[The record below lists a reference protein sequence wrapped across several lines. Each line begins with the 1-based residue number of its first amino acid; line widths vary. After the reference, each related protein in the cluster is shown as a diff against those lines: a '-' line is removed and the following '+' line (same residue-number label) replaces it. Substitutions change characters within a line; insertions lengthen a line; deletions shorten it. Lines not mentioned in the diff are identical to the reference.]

1 MLTHPLFL
9 IGLSAIAIPIIIH
22 LLQLRRYRKV
32 YFSNVDMLDEL
43 QSENRRQHNLRK
55 LLILASRILAI
66 VCLVLAFCQ
75 PVIPSKQSPM
85 ESGATVVSIYLDN
98 SYSME
103 TGGMEGSLIE
113 TAKQKAREIAAAYDP
128 GTHFQLLT
136 NNMDGSQFRWLSREE
151 LLQAV
156 DLVEAGAV
164 TTPLSITAARQNQF
178 LLSATAGNRHAY
190 LISDFQRST
199 SDLSQLPADSAV
211 LSTLIP
217 LGGSQL
223 ANICLDSLSF
233 TSPAYFPGATVKI
246 DARLRNLSD
255 KPVEKQPLRLFIGNR
270 QQAVTSVDLPA
281 NGSATATLTFTIQND
296 SLLQGHVETTD
307 YPVTFDDRLFF
318 SLPVTS
324 RIPLLV
330 ISGQDE
336 NPFLKRLFNG
346 DSLTRYLQMP
356 YNALDYARIE
366 DNRLIILD
374 QLHAIP
380 SGLARTLTQFVADGG
395 TLLVIP
401 APAAET
407 ESYNQLLAS
416 LQAPQLG
423 SWQKRPVRTR
433 SILLTHPLYQGVFQG
448 RNEDLETPTFTGFYS
463 LSPNAGTVAQP
474 IIELVDGHPALTLTP
489 YAEGRLYL
497 FASPLTP
504 EHTDFIH
511 QALFVPTLYNMA
523 LFSSPHPLPYH
534 SLSSSAPI
542 PLSTKPRN
550 NETPRTLTP
559 SAPDNNQTTPF
570 IPDIRHSGSRWY
582 MLPHGEI
589 KQAGTFLLSPAPTE
603 GLAFNYSRDE
613 SDLTSYSRNEIKQLL
628 NTASLTTYTLSPPAT
643 KSMTDFIRNRS
654 QGTPLWHWFIL
665 LTLLFLLVE
674 TLLIRLPAAKR
685 GRSSAEV

>member
-75 PVIPSKQSPM
+75 PVIPSKQSPL

-164 TTPLSITAARQNQF
+164 TTPLSVTAARQNQF

-233 TSPAYFPGATVKI
+233 NSPAYFPGATVKI

-270 QQAVTSVDLPA
+270 QQDTEPLSHSP
-281 NGSATATLTFTIQND
+281 SKTTAF
-296 SLLQGHVETTD
+296 SKAMSKPPTT
-307 YPVTFDDRLFF
+307 
-318 SLPVTS
+318 
-324 RIPLLV
+324 
-330 ISGQDE
+330 
-336 NPFLKRLFNG
+336 
-346 DSLTRYLQMP
+346 
-356 YNALDYARIE
+356 
-366 DNRLIILD
+366 
-374 QLHAIP
+374 P
-380 SGLARTLTQFVADGG
+380 SPSTT
-395 TLLVIP
+395 
-401 APAAET
+401 
-407 ESYNQLLAS
+407 AS
-416 LQAPQLG
+416 
-423 SWQKRPVRTR
+423 S
-433 SILLTHPLYQGVFQG
+433 
-448 RNEDLETPTFTGFYS
+448 
-463 LSPNAGTVAQP
+463 SPSP
-474 IIELVDGHPALTLTP
+474 SPP
-489 YAEGRLYL
+489 
-497 FASPLTP
+497 ASP
-504 EHTDFIH
+504 
-511 QALFVPTLYNMA
+511 
-523 LFSSPHPLPYH
+523 S
-534 SLSSSAPI
+534 SSSAAKTKI
-542 PLSTKPRN
+542 PFSNDSSTA
-550 NETPRTLTP
+550 TP
-559 SAPDNNQTTPF
+559 S
-570 IPDIRHSGSRWY
+570 
-582 MLPHGEI
+582 
-589 KQAGTFLLSPAPTE
+589 
-603 GLAFNYSRDE
+603 
-613 SDLTSYSRNEIKQLL
+613 
-628 NTASLTTYTLSPPAT
+628 PAT
-643 KSMTDFIRNRS
+643 SKCPITRS
-654 QGTPLWHWFIL
+654 TM
-665 LTLLFLLVE
+665 
-674 TLLIRLPAAKR
+674 PA
-685 GRSSAEV
+685 

>member
-43 QSENRRQHNLRK
+43 QSENRRQHKLRK

-75 PVIPSKQSPM
+75 PVIPSKQSPL

-113 TAKQKAREIAAAYDP
+113 TAKQKAREIASAYDP

-164 TTPLSITAARQNQF
+164 TTPLSVTAARQNQF

-233 TSPAYFPGATVKI
+233 NSPAYFPGATVKI

-255 KPVEKQPLRLFIGNR
+255 KPVEQQPLRLFIGNR
-270 QQAVTSVDLPA
+270 QQAATSVDLPA

-296 SLLQGHVETTD
+296 SLF
-307 YPVTFDDRLFF
+307 PVLPLFFPRVGGMTVSRHTLLPVSRRFLLRLFR
-318 SLPVTS
+318 SKGALLNC
-324 RIPLLV
+324 LLV
-330 ISGQDE
+330 VI
-336 NPFLKRLFNG
+336 
-346 DSLTRYLQMP
+346 
-356 YNALDYARIE
+356 
-366 DNRLIILD
+366 IILTND
-374 QLHAIP
+374 YYYNKK
-380 SGLARTLTQFVADGG
+380 
-395 TLLVIP
+395 LL
-401 APAAET
+401 
-407 ESYNQLLAS
+407 
-416 LQAPQLG
+416 
-423 SWQKRPVRTR
+423 
-433 SILLTHPLYQGVFQG
+433 
-448 RNEDLETPTFTGFYS
+448 
-463 LSPNAGTVAQP
+463 
-474 IIELVDGHPALTLTP
+474 
-489 YAEGRLYL
+489 
-497 FASPLTP
+497 
-504 EHTDFIH
+504 
-511 QALFVPTLYNMA
+511 
-523 LFSSPHPLPYH
+523 H
-534 SLSSSAPI
+534 SLLQQP
-542 PLSTKPRN
+542 
-550 NETPRTLTP
+550 
-559 SAPDNNQTTPF
+559 
-570 IPDIRHSGSRWY
+570 Y
-582 MLPHGEI
+582 
-589 KQAGTFLLSPAPTE
+589 
-603 GLAFNYSRDE
+603 
-613 SDLTSYSRNEIKQLL
+613 
-628 NTASLTTYTLSPPAT
+628 
-643 KSMTDFIRNRS
+643 
-654 QGTPLWHWFIL
+654 
-665 LTLLFLLVE
+665 
-674 TLLIRLPAAKR
+674 
-685 GRSSAEV
+685 

>member
-75 PVIPSKQSPM
+75 PVIPSKQSPL

-233 TSPAYFPGATVKI
+233 NSPAYFPGATVKI

-255 KPVEKQPLRLFIGNR
+255 KPVEKQPLRPFIGNR

-407 ESYNQLLAS
+407 DSYNQLLAS

-523 LFSSPHPLPYH
+523 LFSTPLPQPYH
-534 SLSSSAPI
+534 LITATQPI
-542 PLSTKPRN
+542 PLSTLLTDDSPRHLDPVDA
-550 NETPRTLTP
+550 T
-559 SAPDNNQTTPF
+559 SGQQGF
-570 IPDIRHSGSRWY
+570 IPDIRRSGSHSLIY
-582 MLPHGEI
+582 PHGEI
-589 KQAGTFLLSPAPTE
+589 VQAGNYILSPQPLE
-603 GLAFNYSRDE
+603 GLAFNYSRQE
-613 SDLTSYSRNEIKQLL
+613 SDLACLSRSDIKRLVNEADLSSYR
-628 NTASLTTYTLSPPAT
+628 LSPPAA
-643 KSMTDFIRNRS
+643 KSMTDYIRSRN
-654 QGTPLWHWFIL
+654 QGTPLWRWCIL
-665 LTLLFLLVE
+665 LALLALLAE
-674 TLLIRLPAAKR
+674 TLLIRLPLRKSKA
-685 GRSSAEV
+685 